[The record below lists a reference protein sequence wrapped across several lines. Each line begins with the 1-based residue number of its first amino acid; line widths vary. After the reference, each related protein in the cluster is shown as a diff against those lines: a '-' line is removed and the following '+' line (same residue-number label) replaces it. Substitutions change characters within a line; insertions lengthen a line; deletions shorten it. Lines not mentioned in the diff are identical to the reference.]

1 MLNVLHYSDWGAYN
15 GGIYDGCKY
24 TCNIALNH
32 AVQLVGYGSDSDSD
46 YWIVRNSWGPGWG
59 EDGYI
64 RLRRD
69 AEAQCGTDST
79 PMDGSG
85 SDEQHVCGQCGVLF
99 DTSFPLGHTTGPC
112 LEQCAK
118 IKKS

>member
-64 RLRRD
+64 RGTPRPTAGPTPPPWTAPGLMSSTCVVS
-69 AEAQCGTDST
+69 AESSST
-79 PMDGSG
+79 PPS
-85 SDEQHVCGQCGVLF
+85 
-99 DTSFPLGHTTGPC
+99 PWGHTTGPC

>member
-1 MLNVLHYSDWGAYN
+1 MLRSSGWGSYN

-24 TCNIALNH
+24 TSNIALNH
-32 AVQLVGYGSDSDSD
+32 AVQLVGYGSDTDGD
-46 YWIVRNSWGPGWG
+46 YWIVRNSWGPSWG

-79 PMDGSG
+79 PMDGTGEYTCTLYTKPVLVSAKTRRDD
-85 SDEQHVCGQCGVLF
+85 SDEMNTGCCSVC
-99 DTSFPLGHTTGPC
+99 
-112 LEQCAK
+112 
-118 IKKS
+118 